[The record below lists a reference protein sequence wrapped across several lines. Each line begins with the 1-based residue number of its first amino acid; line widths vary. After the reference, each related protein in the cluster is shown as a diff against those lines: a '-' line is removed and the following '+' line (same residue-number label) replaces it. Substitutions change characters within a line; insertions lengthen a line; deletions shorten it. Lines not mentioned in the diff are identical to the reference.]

1 MSAYEKVERTLP
13 MILQWD
19 ENFDI
24 GSDTLTGVNY
34 DDYQPPFP
42 LMAKLDKLTIK
53 VVQLS
58 PRVPESHPPKTGGGV
73 RWDPTKHGFWSM
85 WRARARDSGTSRACV
100 RKSEERFAKVSVI
113 QHIHRALPPG
123 IDRASIH
130 SPSRGAAPSR
140 LRGGSTQRP

>member
-42 LMAKLDKLTIK
+42 SDGQAGQAHDQGRTAFTAGTG
-53 VVQLS
+53 VS
-58 PRVPESHPPKTGGGV
+58 SRPR
-73 RWDPTKHGFWSM
+73 
-85 WRARARDSGTSRACV
+85 
-100 RKSEERFAKVSVI
+100 
-113 QHIHRALPPG
+113 
-123 IDRASIH
+123 
-130 SPSRGAAPSR
+130 RGA
-140 LRGGSTQRP
+140 G

>member
-1 MSAYEKVERTLP
+1 MR
-13 MILQWD
+13 I
-19 ENFDI
+19 FDI

-58 PRVPESHPPKTGGGV
+58 PRVPESHPAEDGGRGEMGPNKAWFLV
-73 RWDPTKHGFWSM
+73 NM
-85 WRARARDSGTSRACV
+85 ARKSAGRACV

-113 QHIHRALPPG
+113 QHIHRALRPG

>member
-58 PRVPESHPPKTGGGV
+58 PRVPEFS
-73 RWDPTKHGFWSM
+73 
-85 WRARARDSGTSRACV
+85 SR
-100 RKSEERFAKVSVI
+100 RR
-113 QHIHRALPPG
+113 
-123 IDRASIH
+123 
-130 SPSRGAAPSR
+130 RGA
-140 LRGGSTQRP
+140 G

>member
-58 PRVPESHPPKTGGGV
+58 PRVPESHPAEDGGRGEMGPNKAWFLV
-73 RWDPTKHGFWSM
+73 NVARKSAGQWDKPSLRSQER
-85 WRARARDSGTSRACV
+85 RAIREGLSHSTYSPRPSARDR
-100 RKSEERFAKVSVI
+100 
-113 QHIHRALPPG
+113 PG
-123 IDRASIH
+123 KYS
-130 SPSRGAAPSR
+130 
-140 LRGGSTQRP
+140 